1 MKLFSSILVPVTLL
15 ASFLVLGGCSERD
28 ASSLTD
34 HVGSEPRIGEP
45 QALASGHSG
54 FTAPSTFTTAA
65 NQAVLEQLP
74 FADRQDFED
83 AQRGLIASPQ
93 SLVVL
98 GAEGD
103 LLWNQDQYDFIEG
116 DAPASV
122 NPSLW
127 RQAQLNNI
135 HGLFEVTRGV
145 YQLRGFDLANLTVI
159 EGDTGLI
166 VVDPLTTRE
175 TAARAWAFYREQRGD
190 KPIVAIIFTH
200 SHVDHF
206 GGVFGVISAA
216 DASAQGV
223 RIIAPAGFV
232 EESVSENIMVGTAM
246 QRRASL
252 MYGQNLPKSVRGHV
266 DTGLGKE
273 PPMGGSIGIL
283 KPTELIDHTG
293 QTLIIDGREF
303 IFQYAPESE
312 APAELTFYLP
322 DVNAFC
328 GAEVVSKNLHNVY
341 TLRGAKVRNAL
352 LWSDYIE
359 EARTLFGQ
367 ADVYFASH
375 HWPIWGNER
384 IQDFLKQQR
393 DVYKYIH
400 DQTVRLINQGY
411 TAKEIAETMTLPESL
426 SRTFSI
432 RDYYGTVRHNS
443 KAVYQWYMGWYD
455 ANAANLNPLPP
466 EAAAEGY
473 VKLAGGSEQ
482 LLAQARTAFDQGEYR
497 WAAELLNHLVFAQPN
512 NDEGKKLLAASYD
525 QLGYQA
531 ESGPWRDVYLSSA
544 YELRHGPSNK
554 TVNIADAI
562 DMLREVPLTQ
572 FFSAM
577 AAQVIPEKITG
588 KNTAINL
595 VFTDIGES
603 YLLFFENSVLHHR
616 SLEEGDHADATLNL
630 TREMFFK
637 MMTGQAGLKDLFF
650 SDQLNIDGSRIKLA
664 AFFAALDKPNGLY
677 NIVTP

>member
-1 MKLFSSILVPVTLL
+1 MKLFSSVLVPLILL

-34 HVGSEPRIGEP
+34 YAGNQPKAGEP
-45 QALASGHSG
+45 QALASDQSG
-54 FTAPSTFTTAA
+54 FTAPSPFTTAA

-74 FADRQDFED
+74 FADQQDFED

-98 GAEGD
+98 GAQGE

-127 RQAQLNNI
+127 RQAQLNNV

-175 TAARAWAFYREQRGD
+175 TAAQAWAFYREQRGD

-206 GGVFGVISAA
+206 GGVFGVISTA

-223 RIIAPAGFV
+223 RVIAPAGFV

-246 QRRASL
+246 QRRATL

-273 PPMGGSIGIL
+273 PPTGGSIGIL
-283 KPTELIDHTG
+283 EPTELIDHTG
-293 QTLIIDGREF
+293 QTLTIDGREF

-322 DVNAFC
+322 DVKAFC

-352 LWSDYIE
+352 SWSHYIE

-384 IQDFLKQQR
+384 IQHF
-393 DVYKYIH
+393 
-400 DQTVRLINQGY
+400 
-411 TAKEIAETMTLPESL
+411 
-426 SRTFSI
+426 
-432 RDYYGTVRHNS
+432 
-443 KAVYQWYMGWYD
+443 
-455 ANAANLNPLPP
+455 
-466 EAAAEGY
+466 
-473 VKLAGGSEQ
+473 
-482 LLAQARTAFDQGEYR
+482 
-497 WAAELLNHLVFAQPN
+497 
-512 NDEGKKLLAASYD
+512 
-525 QLGYQA
+525 
-531 ESGPWRDVYLSSA
+531 
-544 YELRHGPSNK
+544 
-554 TVNIADAI
+554 
-562 DMLREVPLTQ
+562 
-572 FFSAM
+572 
-577 AAQVIPEKITG
+577 
-588 KNTAINL
+588 
-595 VFTDIGES
+595 
-603 YLLFFENSVLHHR
+603 
-616 SLEEGDHADATLNL
+616 
-630 TREMFFK
+630 
-637 MMTGQAGLKDLFF
+637 
-650 SDQLNIDGSRIKLA
+650 
-664 AFFAALDKPNGLY
+664 
-677 NIVTP
+677 

>member
-1 MKLFSSILVPVTLL
+1 MKLFFSILAPVTLL

-28 ASSLTD
+28 AASFTD
-34 HVGSEPRIGEP
+34 HAGSEPRVDEP

-54 FTAPSTFTTAA
+54 FTAPSPFTTAA
-65 NQAVLEQLP
+65 NQAVLAELP

-246 QRRASL
+246 PRRASL
-252 MYGQNLPKSVRGHV
+252 M
-266 DTGLGKE
+266 
-273 PPMGGSIGIL
+273 
-283 KPTELIDHTG
+283 
-293 QTLIIDGREF
+293 
-303 IFQYAPESE
+303 
-312 APAELTFYLP
+312 
-322 DVNAFC
+322 
-328 GAEVVSKNLHNVY
+328 
-341 TLRGAKVRNAL
+341 
-352 LWSDYIE
+352 
-359 EARTLFGQ
+359 
-367 ADVYFASH
+367 
-375 HWPIWGNER
+375 
-384 IQDFLKQQR
+384 
-393 DVYKYIH
+393 
-400 DQTVRLINQGY
+400 
-411 TAKEIAETMTLPESL
+411 
-426 SRTFSI
+426 
-432 RDYYGTVRHNS
+432 
-443 KAVYQWYMGWYD
+443 
-455 ANAANLNPLPP
+455 
-466 EAAAEGY
+466 
-473 VKLAGGSEQ
+473 
-482 LLAQARTAFDQGEYR
+482 
-497 WAAELLNHLVFAQPN
+497 
-512 NDEGKKLLAASYD
+512 
-525 QLGYQA
+525 
-531 ESGPWRDVYLSSA
+531 
-544 YELRHGPSNK
+544 
-554 TVNIADAI
+554 
-562 DMLREVPLTQ
+562 
-572 FFSAM
+572 
-577 AAQVIPEKITG
+577 
-588 KNTAINL
+588 
-595 VFTDIGES
+595 
-603 YLLFFENSVLHHR
+603 
-616 SLEEGDHADATLNL
+616 
-630 TREMFFK
+630 
-637 MMTGQAGLKDLFF
+637 
-650 SDQLNIDGSRIKLA
+650 
-664 AFFAALDKPNGLY
+664 
-677 NIVTP
+677 